1 MTYTRELITQVLD
14 AYTHCIVTV
23 LTKFRKADAGGGND
37 GDGDG
42 GGGSGG
48 GAGRT
53 EAHSFRER
61 HYTAPWPP
69 EERHRIRFGCIEPC
83 HNWSLIKRSLCTGIT
98 SHLPSPPGSH

>member
-42 GGGSGG
+42 DGGDNDEEHTCAVSTLSLPPVSTQRTKMT
-48 GAGRT
+48 AVLQVGRIT
-53 EAHSFRER
+53 LQESRNNCKWALTLSLPR
-61 HYTAPWPP
+61 TDK
-69 EERHRIRFGCIEPC
+69 
-83 HNWSLIKRSLCTGIT
+83 WSV
-98 SHLPSPPGSH
+98 